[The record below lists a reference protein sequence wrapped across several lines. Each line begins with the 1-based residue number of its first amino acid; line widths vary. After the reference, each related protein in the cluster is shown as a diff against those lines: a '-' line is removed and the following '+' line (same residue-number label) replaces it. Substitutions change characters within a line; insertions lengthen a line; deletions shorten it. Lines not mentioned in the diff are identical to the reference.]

1 MEKISVALARKPEA
15 IGKQVKLQGWVRTR
29 RDSKGGFSF
38 LELNDGSCMG
48 NIQILAEATLSNYET
63 EVKHLG
69 TGASVTVQGNV
80 RKSPAKG
87 QLTEVQAQKI
97 TIHGLADP
105 E

>member
-1 MEKISVALARKPEA
+1 MEKLSVTQARKPES
-15 IGKQVKLQGWVRTR
+15 IGRQIELNGWVRTR

-69 TGASVTVQGNV
+69 TGA
-80 RKSPAKG
+80 
-87 QLTEVQAQKI
+87 
-97 TIHGLADP
+97 
-105 E
+105 